1 MEQPYRIILADDHN
15 IFRQGLKMM
24 IQGRKDLRVV
34 GEAADGLETLELVRE
49 LNPDLV
55 ILDISMPNMRGIET
69 AREIK
74 ILQPE
79 IKILILTMHKNREYL
94 YHVISAGAHGYL
106 LKEDSEKELFSALET
121 IRSGGIYITRHLSGE
136 VAGDLAQVY
145 QGKSQPVFDPLTTR
159 EREVVKLI
167 AEGKSN
173 REISDLFFISIR
185 TVENHRANIMKKLN
199 LRRTADLVRYA
210 FQRGII

>member
-1 MEQPYRIILADDHN
+1 MEPYRIILADDHN
-15 IFRQGLKMM
+15 IFRQGLKMLV
-24 IQGRKDLRVV
+24 QGRSDLRVV
-34 GEAADGLETLELVRE
+34 GEAADGMETLELVKE
-49 LNPDLV
+49 LTPDLV

-74 ILQPE
+74 ILQPD

-121 IRSGGIYITRHLSGE
+121 IRNGGIYITRHLSGE

-145 QGKSQPVFDPLTTR
+145 QGRGHPVFDPLTTR

-173 REISDLFFISIR
+173 REISDLFYISIR